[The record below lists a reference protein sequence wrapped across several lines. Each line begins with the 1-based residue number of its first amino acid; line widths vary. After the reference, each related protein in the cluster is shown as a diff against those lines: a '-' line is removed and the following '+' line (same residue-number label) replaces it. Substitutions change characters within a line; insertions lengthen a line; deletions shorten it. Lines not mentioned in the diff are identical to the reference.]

1 VKALKD
7 PPIKLEGKEKLL
19 FQMKAGPLVRVHKG
33 NALEQLKQNTQVHN
47 ISFSKLYKV
56 INFSEEV

>member
-1 VKALKD
+1 MKALKD

-19 FQMKAGPLVRVHKG
+19 FRMKAGPLVRVHMG

-47 ISFSKLYKV
+47 TQFSKLY
-56 INFSEEV
+56 